1 MPAPLTVTID
11 HIEKEATLWEDQQAP
26 MNQCAATIAASS
38 LTDPNFAIPG
48 TAAFCAEYEKNQDLL
63 LDLTSSASKE
73 FQEIASALHTNARAY
88 AANEAASTEH
98 IEGGY

>member
-11 HIEKEATLWEDQQAP
+11 RIEKEATLWEDQQAP

-38 LTDPNFAIPG
+38 LTDQNFAIPG
-48 TAAFCAEYEKNQDLL
+48 TAPFWTEYKKIQDLL
-63 LDLTSSASKE
+63 QDLTNSASKE